1 MSATEDTP
9 ASLVAAPEE
18 IQTNLHALLEEILH
32 STTKLTSIILAQG
45 RRVGKYRVV
54 ANEG

>member
-32 STTKLTSIILAQG
+32 STTKLTRVIQAQG
-45 RRVGKYRVV
+45 RRVGK
-54 ANEG
+54 